1 MTESRWTI
9 AVAAL
14 AVSLLTRNASAQL
27 DAERFKPAVTPDGWV
42 NAEGSGTRPAED
54 PWEFGLYVNYAKN
67 SLVVVNEDGELENTF
82 VGNRVGADVLASF
95 SIADPFSIGLG
106 MPLYFQE
113 GDAEPSAVGLGELRV
128 VPKLRLLNDRE
139 SVGLAL
145 AAELRAPTNTGDFSG
160 DEGAVSVTPKII
172 IDHRFRSG
180 LRLGANLGVLIREE
194 SRFFNVLE
202 GNELA
207 YAAAVAYAF
216 NPDTEL
222 GVELN
227 GAAGLAETDTEET
240 PLEALPYLR
249 QVLAPDWTLQAGAG
263 VGVLAGYGV
272 PTFRVFAGVRWAPT
286 SHDAD
291 RDGISDSEDQ
301 CPNEAEDL
309 DRIDDMDGCPEEDPD
324 TDQDGVPDHQDDCPE
339 AKETING
346 VDDDDGCPDTGDP
359 RVIYEDGEFKILDAV
374 QFEHGSAKV
383 TQESH
388 SLLDQVALM
397 IKAHPQV
404 EKVRIEGHTDDTGPE
419 DVNQRLSEQRANSVR
434 QYLINKGVS
443 PKRLSAKG
451 YGESK
456 PLTDSTSDSA
466 RTKNR
471 RVQFVVESSK

>member
-1 MTESRWTI
+1 MTKSRHSF
-9 AVAAL
+9 ALAAL
-14 AVSLLTRNASAQL
+14 AGVLLTSGAGAQV
-27 DAERFKPAVTPDGWV
+27 DAERFKPAVTHDGWV

-54 PWEFGLYVNYAKN
+54 PWEFGLYFNYAKN
-67 SLVVVNEDGELENTF
+67 SLVVVDGDGDLSNTF

-95 SIADPFSIGLG
+95 SVADPFSIGLG

-113 GDAEPSAVGLGELRV
+113 GDAEPSSVGLGELRV

-139 SVGLAL
+139 SLGLAL

-160 DEGAVSVTPKII
+160 DEGDVSVTPKLIV
-172 IDHRFRSG
+172 DHRFVSG
-180 LRLGANLGVLIREE
+180 LRLGANVGVLLREE
-194 SRFFNVLE
+194 SRFFNVIE

-216 NPDTEL
+216 NPETEL
-222 GVELN
+222 GVEFN
-227 GAAGLAETDTEET
+227 GAVGLSERDTEET

-249 QVLAPDWTLQAGAG
+249 QVLAPDWTLQGGAG
-263 VGVLAGYGV
+263 VGVIAGYGV

-286 SHDAD
+286 NHDAD
-291 RDGISDSEDQ
+291 RDGIPDSEDA
-301 CPNEAEDL
+301 CPNDPEDM
-309 DRIDDMDGCPEEDPD
+309 DRIEDMDGCPEEDPD
-324 TDQDGVPDHQDDCPE
+324 GDQDGVPDHQDDCPE

-346 VDDDDGCPDTGDP
+346 FEDDDGCPDTGDP
-359 RVIYEDGEFKILDAV
+359 RVIYEDGEFMILDAV
-374 QFEHGSAKV
+374 RFEHGSAKV
-383 TQESH
+383 NEESH

-404 EKVRIEGHTDDTGPE
+404 GKVRIEGHTDDTGPE

-456 PLTDSTSDSA
+456 PLEEGTSESA

-471 RVQFVVESSK
+471 RVQFVVE

>member
-1 MTESRWTI
+1 MTRPVSCF
-9 AVAAL
+9 AL
-14 AVSLLTRNASAQL
+14 LLLAGSSLTRPAAAQL

-42 NAEGSGTRPAED
+42 NAEGSGTRPSED

-67 SLVVVNEDGELENTF
+67 SLVVVDEDGNLTDTF

-95 SIADPFSIGLG
+95 SIADPFSIGVG

-139 SVGLAL
+139 SMGLAL

-160 DEGAVSVTPKII
+160 DESDVSVTPKLIA
-172 IDHRFRSG
+172 DHRFRSG
-180 LRLGANLGVLIREE
+180 LRLGANVGVLFRES

-207 YAAAVAYAF
+207 YAAAVAYAVS
-216 NPDTEL
+216 PDTEL

-227 GAAGLAETDTEET
+227 GAAGLSETDTEET

-249 QVLAPDWTLQAGAG
+249 QVLAPDWTLQGGAG

-272 PTFRVFAGVRWAPT
+272 PTFRVFVGVRWAPT

-301 CPNEAEDL
+301 CPNDAEDM
-309 DRIDDMDGCPEEDPD
+309 DRIEDMDGCPEEDPD
-324 TDQDGVPDHQDDCPE
+324 GDQDGVPDHEDDCPE

-346 VDDDDGCPDTGDP
+346 SDDDDGCPDTGDP

-397 IKAHPQV
+397 IKAHPQLG
-404 EKVRIEGHTDDTGPE
+404 KVRIEGHTDDTGPE

-456 PLTDSTSDSA
+456 PLDDSTSDAA
-466 RTKNR
+466 RAKNR
-471 RVQFVVESSK
+471 RVQFVVE

>member
-1 MTESRWTI
+1 MTKSRI
-9 AVAAL
+9 AFALLAVAGTLFTQRAG
-14 AVSLLTRNASAQL
+14 AQV

-42 NAEGSGTRPAED
+42 NAEGSGTRPSED

-67 SLVVVNEDGELENTF
+67 SLVVVDGDGELTNTF

-106 MPLYFQE
+106 MPLYFQD

-160 DEGAVSVTPKII
+160 DEGDVSVTPKLIV
-172 IDHRFRSG
+172 DHRFVSG
-180 LRLGANLGVLIREE
+180 LRLGANVGVLLREE

-207 YAAAVAYAF
+207 YAAAVAYAI
-216 NPDTEL
+216 NADTEL
-222 GVELN
+222 GVEFN
-227 GAAGLAETDTEET
+227 GAVGLSETDDEET

-249 QVLAPDWTLQAGAG
+249 QVLAPDWTLQGGAG

-272 PTFRVFAGVRWAPT
+272 PTFRVFVGVRWAPT

-291 RDGISDSEDQ
+291 RDGISDSEDA
-301 CPNEAEDL
+301 CPNDAEDM
-309 DRIDDMDGCPEEDPD
+309 DRIEDMDGCPEEDPD
-324 TDQDGVPDHQDDCPE
+324 GDQDGVPDHQDDCPE

-346 VDDDDGCPDTGDP
+346 SDDDDGCPDTGDP
-359 RVIYEDGEFKILDAV
+359 RVVYEDGEFMILDAV

-383 TQESH
+383 NPESH

-404 EKVRIEGHTDDTGPE
+404 GKVRIEGHTDDTGPE
-419 DVNQRLSEQRANSVR
+419 DVNQRLSEQRAHSVR

-456 PLTDSTSDSA
+456 PLEDGTSDSA
-466 RTKNR
+466 RKKNR
-471 RVQFVVESSK
+471 RVQFVVDSTD